1 MYASDQ
7 DIKKQDG
14 NAEMEESLR
23 EIRKTTHGR
32 QTTPASADALEEYAC
47 YLYLKWDLPGVLS
60 LLLAGLLI

>member
-1 MYASDQ
+1 M
-7 DIKKQDG
+7 
-14 NAEMEESLR
+14 EEEESLR

-60 LLLAGLLI
+60 LLFSGGKLPLSSTLDWPL

>member
-1 MYASDQ
+1 
-7 DIKKQDG
+7 
-14 NAEMEESLR
+14 MEESLR